1 MTLKTSAFF
10 FALLLA
16 INAPG
21 RLSAQT
27 AADTVRTTQQRTRG
41 VQYSSREEAAAALLA
56 QKKLPLLAGVSV
68 SVDAAGAVMAVCC
81 PYGQYEA
88 AARLNLYGRYFPIA
102 EVGMGVSDHTNETT
116 EIHYKVH
123 SPYFRLGMDYNV
135 AKDVR
140 SGNRIFVGVRY
151 GLSSYKYDLDGPDIT
166 DAVYGTTVP
175 FHFTGLKGTTGWGEV
190 VAGLEAKVW
199 GMLHLGWSVR
209 YRMRIHNKK
218 TAVGEAWYIPGYGKS
233 DSHAL
238 GGTFNVIFDI

>member
-1 MTLKTSAFF
+1 M
-10 FALLLA
+10 
-16 INAPG
+16 
-21 RLSAQT
+21 
-27 AADTVRTTQQRTRG
+27 
-41 VQYSSREEAAAALLA
+41 
-56 QKKLPLLAGVSV
+56 PLLAGVSV

-88 AARLNLYGRYFPIA
+88 AARLNLRGRYFPIA
-102 EVGMGVSDHTNETT
+102 EVGMGVSNHTNETT
-116 EIHYKVH
+116 ELHYKVN

-140 SGNRIFVGVRY
+140 SGNRIFVGLRY
-151 GLSSYKYDLDGPDIT
+151 GFSTFKYDLDGPDIT
-166 DAVYGTTVP
+166 DAVYGTSTP
-175 FHFTGLKGTTGWGEV
+175 FRYSGLKSTAGWGEV

-218 TAVGEAWYIPGYGKS
+218 TEVGEAWYIPGFGKS